1 MKPNKYGCRVSGD
14 VCLIHEE
21 PLICKHGCTCS
32 KCNCEEN
39 RGNIEEKS
47 GNLGEARNAVLVDGC
62 VAMDERRYLSI
73 VSDMAQYWSAED
85 PKEKI
90 AMKWMAIKIYAA
102 FNVSEKKATVS

>member
-39 RGNIEEKS
+39 RRNIEEKS
-47 GNLGEARNAVLVDGC
+47 GNLPEADSRNAVLADVLAEIDKKDLTGGGG
-62 VAMDERRYLSI
+62 VLLVFLRGDLKEVLSKYF
-73 VSDMAQYWSAED
+73 S
-85 PKEKI
+85 
-90 AMKWMAIKIYAA
+90 
-102 FNVSEKKATVS
+102 

>member
-1 MKPNKYGCRVSGD
+1 MNEIIERIKEKIKD
-14 VCLIHEE
+14 
-21 PLICKHGCTCS
+21 CKTSTQEDRARKGAYVDCIVII
-32 KCNCEEN
+32 KE
-39 RGNIEEKS
+39 S